1 MPIDIQ
7 PTATGQKMMN
17 KKMDKIGGGGMDIPM
32 MKKKMNMSGKME
44 DMREYMD
51 ILDGIEEVKYFLLIV
66 FPLLSYK
73 VASA

>member
-32 MKKKMNMSGKME
+32 MKMKKKMNMSGKWKTCVNIWI
-44 DMREYMD
+44 Y
-51 ILDGIEEVKYFLLIV
+51 
-66 FPLLSYK
+66 
-73 VASA
+73 